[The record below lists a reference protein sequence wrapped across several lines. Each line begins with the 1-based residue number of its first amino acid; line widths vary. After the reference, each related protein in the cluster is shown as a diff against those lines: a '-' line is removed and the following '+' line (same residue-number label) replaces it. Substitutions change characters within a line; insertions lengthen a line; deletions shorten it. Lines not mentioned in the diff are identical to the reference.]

1 MKPLVSLTDAALVFR
16 VTTRTIYNWIE
27 EDGIQAEDHLYS
39 IDDLQNAHDKRHKPK
54 PRLRYR

>member
-1 MKPLVSLTDAALVFR
+1 MKLISVTQASLLFK

-27 EDGIQAEDHLYS
+27 ADRLQSQNDLYS
-39 IDDLQNAHDKRHKPK
+39 IDDLQDAYDKRRKPK

>member
-1 MKPLVSLTDAALVFR
+1 MKLISVKQAAQLFK

-27 EDGIQAEDHLYS
+27 ADRLQSQNDLYS
-39 IDDLQNAHDKRHKPK
+39 IDDLQDAYDKRRKPK